1 MWQQEEEEQQEQQVR
16 LHGSRGATGMQV
28 VENTQIILDM
38 NFSP

>member
-1 MWQQEEEEQQEQQVR
+1 MWQQEEEEEQVR